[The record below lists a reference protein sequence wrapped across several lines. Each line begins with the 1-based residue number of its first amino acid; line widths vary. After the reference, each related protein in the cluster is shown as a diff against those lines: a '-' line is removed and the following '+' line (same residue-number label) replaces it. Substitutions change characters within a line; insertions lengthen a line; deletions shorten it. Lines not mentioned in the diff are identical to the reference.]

1 MPCLTTNRRAGYGD
15 PALQQSTSEP
25 RLPRGCGFQ
34 PQFSPRWNP
43 LSLSLLTFTLTL
55 TLLLLAPPALAQ
67 NQPGGFRPPPRLGYV
82 YPAGAQQGTT
92 VTLSLGGQN
101 LTDAA
106 ALRLSGTGL
115 TAKITGYHRPLNQKE
130 INALR
135 EKIDELQKKRTAAQ
149 ADAAAPA
156 FTDADQKAIADAR
169 KKLSARQGRQANP
182 ALAETV
188 TVELTVAADAPPG
201 DRELRVRTGNGL
213 SNPIVFQVGTLREYV
228 APVITAENPAA
239 EGAAR
244 KAEPRA
250 AVRQPPVAI
259 KLPVLV
265 NGQILPGEIDRYKFT
280 ARAGQ
285 HLTLITQARTLLPY
299 LADAVPGWFQA
310 TLALYD
316 SAGREVAYTDDF
328 RFNPDPVLAYAIPAD
343 GEYTVE
349 IKDSIYRGRED
360 FIYRLALGELPFI
373 TGLYPLGCT
382 PSPKNTFALT
392 GWNLPSKQA
401 VVDNTGRSP
410 GRFEIYAR
418 NQGQLSNRAVFAVD
432 AQADTAELEPNETT
446 AHAQPLTLPAI
457 VNGRIERAD
466 DADVFRV
473 SGRAGDQI
481 VAEILARRLQSPLDS
496 TLRLTDATGKVV
508 ASNDDFD
515 DKAAGLL
522 AHQADSRLTATLPA
536 DGDYFLHVTDA
547 QHQGSPAHAYRLRVG
562 PPQPDFELRVAPSTV
577 NVRAGGS
584 QVITVFALR
593 HDGFSGEIKLG
604 FSDMPAGLSLS
615 GARVP
620 AGQDKIQLTL
630 NASATAQ
637 DETHILNL
645 GGVATIDG
653 RSVTHMALPADDMM
667 QAFLYR
673 HLVPAKEFLADISGR
688 TAPIRVTDRLP
699 LKIPAGGTVTIT
711 LASLVPRRTEITHA
725 ELSDAPDG
733 LTIQKAEQHGS
744 QLDLVL
750 ACDAAKL
757 KPGAEGNLI
766 LQGFSKRENPT
777 AKDGKKTITVPLG
790 PAPAIPYVITA
801 AKP

>member
-1 MPCLTTNRRAGYGD
+1 VGA
-15 PALQQSTSEP
+15 A
-25 RLPRGCGFQ
+25 
-34 PQFSPRWNP
+34 
-43 LSLSLLTFTLTL
+43 
-55 TLLLLAPPALAQ
+55 LLLASPAQAQ
-67 NQPGGFRPPPRLGYV
+67 QGNFRPPPRLGYV

-101 LTDAA
+101 LDKAS
-106 ALRLSGTGL
+106 ALRLTGHGL

-130 INALR
+130 INDLR
-135 EKIDELQKKRTAAQ
+135 EQVDLLQKKRAAAQ
-149 ADAAAPA
+149 TDPAAPR
-156 FTDADQKAIADAR
+156 FTDEDQKAVAAAR
-169 KKLSARQGRQANP
+169 VKLAGRQQRQANP

-188 TVELTVAADAPPG
+188 TVELTVAADARPG
-201 DRELRVRTGNGL
+201 DRELRVRTANGL
-213 SNPIVFQVGTLREYV
+213 SNPIVFQVGTLREYI

-244 KAEPRA
+244 RAEPRV

-285 HLTLITQARTLLPY
+285 QLTLVTSARALLPY

-360 FIYRLALGELPFI
+360 FIYRLTLGELPFI
-373 TGLYPLGCT
+373 TGIYPLGCT
-382 PSPKNTFALT
+382 PSPKSAFALT
-392 GWNLPSKQA
+392 GWNLA
-401 VVDNTGRSP
+401 ANRVELDNTGRAA
-410 GRFEIYAR
+410 GRYELFANR
-418 NQGQLSNRAVFAVD
+418 QDLRSNRAVFIVD
-432 AQADTAELEPNETT
+432 PQPDTAEAEPNDPSPR
-446 AHAQPLTLPAI
+446 AQPLTLPAI

-466 DADVFRV
+466 DADIYSFR
-473 SGRAGDQI
+473 GRAGEQI
-481 VAEILARRLQSPLDS
+481 VAEVLARRLQSPLDS
-496 TLRLTDATGKVV
+496 SLRLTDATGKVI

-515 DKAAGLL
+515 DKSAGLL

-536 DGDYFLHVTDA
+536 AGDYFIHVTDA
-547 QHQGSPAHAYRLRVG
+547 QHQGSPAHAYRLRVSQ
-562 PPQPDFELRVAPSTV
+562 PQEDFELRVAPSTI
-577 NVRAGGS
+577 NLRAGGS

-604 FSDMPAGLSLS
+604 LIDAPDGFGLS
-615 GARVP
+615 GARLP
-620 AGQDKIQLTL
+620 AGQDKIQLTF
-630 NASATAQ
+630 NASPTPRDQ
-637 DETHILNL
+637 VYELRL
-645 GGVATIDG
+645 GGIAKIAG
-653 RSVTHMALPADDMM
+653 QSVTREALPADDMM

-673 HLVPAKEFLADISGR
+673 HLVPAKEFLVDVSGR
-688 TAPIRVTDRLP
+688 TAPIRVSDRLP
-699 LKIPAGGTVTIT
+699 VNLPAGGTVTIT
-711 LASLVPRRTEITHA
+711 LASLIPRRVEITGA
-725 ELSDAPDG
+725 ELSDAPTG
-733 LTIQKAEQHGS
+733 ISIQKTEQHGG
-744 QLDLVL
+744 QLDIIL
-750 ACDAAKL
+750 ACDGTKL

-766 LQGFSKRENPT
+766 INGFTKRENTTP
-777 AKDGKKTITVPLG
+777 KDGKKTVTVPLG
-790 PAPAIPYVITA
+790 SAPAIPYVITP